1 MKEFLYPFDSAYLMK
16 NRKRIK
22 RELLADKAVRVK
34 KKVAVLGGSTTND
47 IVSMLEIFLLSYGIE
62 CTFYQSEYNKYW
74 EDSVFPSAAL
84 EEFKPD
90 IIYIHTSLRNI
101 TEYKLDMSFTKTDI
115 DVMLE
120 REYERFRQMWE
131 SITLEYDCIIIQ
143 NNFEM
148 PSYRILG
155 NREAWDIHGLINY
168 VTHLNMKFYEYAS
181 SHDNFFINDINYI
194 SACCGLDKWSEP
206 SYWYMYK
213 YSVNP
218 CFIPDLAF
226 NLSNII
232 KSVMGK
238 NKKALAV
245 DLDNTLWG
253 GVIGDDDIDGIE
265 IGHETASAESFL
277 AFQQYIKEQ
286 KKIGILLGVCSKN
299 DYENAIKGLNHPDA
313 VLRPDDF
320 INIKANW
327 EPKDINISNMAQEMG
342 ILPESIVFADDNPAE
357 REIVSSQLGVSAPEL
372 SMPENYIRAIDKN
385 GFFEV
390 TSFSDDDLK
399 RNEMY
404 KANAER
410 AMVIKKF
417 KSYDEYLKSL
427 EMEALIDS
435 FKPLDLQ
442 RITQLTNKS
451 NQFNLTTKRYTQ
463 AEIERISENKSY
475 VTLCGRLSD
484 KFGDN
489 GIVSVVIGKIQNEA
503 LHIDLWLM
511 SCRVLK
517 RNMEYAML
525 DRLVYKAKQKG
536 IKKLVGYYFKT
547 KKNSMV
553 KNLFDEFGFEKVK
566 EENENTVWELC
577 LENYKEKNKFI
588 EIKNKMEVQNG

>member
-1 MKEFLYPFDSAYLMK
+1 MREFLYPFDSAYLLK

-22 RELLADKAVRVK
+22 RELLADKTVRVK
-34 KKVAVLGGSTTND
+34 KKIAILGGSTTND
-47 IVSMLEIFLLSYGIE
+47 IASMLEIFLLSQGIE

-74 EDSVFPSAAL
+74 EDAVFPNAAL
-84 EEFKPD
+84 EEFKPN

-101 TEYKLDMSFTKTDI
+101 TEYKLNMSFKKDDI
-115 DVMLE
+115 DKMLE
-120 REYERFRQMWE
+120 SEYERFEQMWE
-131 SITLEYDCIIIQ
+131 SLALKYNCTIIQ

-155 NREAWDIHGLINY
+155 NREAWDIHGLINF
-168 VTHLNMKFYEYAS
+168 VTRLNIKFYEYAS

-213 YSVNP
+213 YSLNP

-232 KSVMGK
+232 KSILGK

-253 GVIGDDDIDGIE
+253 GVIGDDGVDGIE
-265 IGHETASAESFL
+265 IGHETAAAESFL
-277 AFQQYIKEQ
+277 AFQKYIKEQ
-286 KKIGILLGVCSKN
+286 KKIGVLLGVCSKN
-299 DYENAIKGLNHPDA
+299 DYENAASGLNHPDA

-327 EPKDINISNMAQEMG
+327 EPKDINISNMAQEIG

-357 REIVSSQLGVSAPEL
+357 REIVSSQLGVSAPKL
-372 SMPENYIRAIDKN
+372 SMPENYIREIDKN

-410 AMVIKKF
+410 AEVIKKF
-417 KSYDEYLKSL
+417 ESYDDYLKSL
-427 EMEALIDS
+427 EMKALIDS

-451 NQFNLTTKRYTQ
+451 NQFNLTTKRYTL
-463 AEIERISENKSY
+463 AEIEKISENKSY

-489 GIVSVVIGKIQNEA
+489 GIVSVIIGKIQNES

-517 RNMEYAML
+517 RYMEYAML

-553 KNLFDEFGFEKVK
+553 KNLFGEFGFEKVK

-577 LENYKEKNKFI
+577 LENYESKNKFI
-588 EIKNKMEVQNG
+588 ETIGEEVRNG